1 MLHYEELGKGNGGGV
16 GFFEACR
23 FVEGKVVGGMH
34 LNVVLPARTKV
45 EDGAWTFM
53 VIVTVI
59 REDEE
64 NRHLRT
70 LSQLV
75 VEVSS

>member
-1 MLHYEELGKGNGGGV
+1 M
-16 GFFEACR
+16 
-23 FVEGKVVGGMH
+23 GGMH

-53 VIVTVI
+53 VIVIVI